1 MKNISNQYV
10 QSYTYNVLSGNVDR
24 EYINKRLTYIRPNL
38 KNVKK
43 ILELGCGDGLLAVEV
58 KKESGC
64 EVYGLDISRSGIAL
78 AKERGIHAQLADL
91 NEDLPYKDATFD
103 IIFSDQLLEHIFRT
117 DHLLD
122 EMYRVLKPNGV
133 VITVTPNLSFWLNR
147 ILFLFGFYPMFLEV
161 SENTKIY
168 GLKSLKRFII
178 DKNSMGHIRVFNLEA
193 LKDIFQN
200 HGFRLKMIHGD
211 SLSWNLPSPFKQ
223 FYDLLDR
230 FFSLFP
236 SLSRDLIIEVNKPK
250 RGR

>member
-1 MKNISNQYV
+1 
-10 QSYTYNVLSGNVDR
+10 
-24 EYINKRLTYIRPNL
+24 
-38 KNVKK
+38 
-43 ILELGCGDGLLAVEV
+43 
-58 KKESGC
+58 
-64 EVYGLDISRSGIAL
+64 
-78 AKERGIHAQLADL
+78 
-91 NEDLPYKDATFD
+91 
-103 IIFSDQLLEHIFRT
+103 
-117 DHLLD
+117 
-122 EMYRVLKPNGV
+122 
-133 VITVTPNLSFWLNR
+133 
-147 ILFLFGFYPMFLEV
+147 V